1 MRARRNKGKP
11 LESGDR
17 LQSPESK
24 EIAMN
29 HSSVNTLGDAAA
41 SRRPRSAFWRAVERV
56 AAACTTG
63 ELGALADHYQ
73 VGQPAL
79 AARFRAA
86 VPAAQG
92 HRA

>member
-1 MRARRNKGKP
+1 
-11 LESGDR
+11 
-17 LQSPESK
+17 
-24 EIAMN
+24 MN
-29 HSSVNTLGDAAA
+29 HSSVNTLGNGDSRPTASLGAAAA

>member
-1 MRARRNKGKP
+1 MTD
-11 LESGDR
+11 L
-17 LQSPESK
+17 SP
-24 EIAMN
+24 N
-29 HSSVNTLGDAAA
+29 HAGLVDGHPSAAA
-41 SRRPRSAFWRAVERV
+41 IRPRSAFWRAVERV

-86 VPAAQG
+86 VSAAQG